1 MNAQDDIAGGLQVPD
16 LPPGRELVL
25 PGRGTTFVRQ
35 LPPPRPDAPTVLLL
49 HGWTATADLNF
60 FPVYSAL
67 GEHYGVVSIDHRGH
81 GRGIRSRRAFR
92 LADCADDAASAMA
105 ELGIERYVA
114 VGYSMGGPVAQLL
127 WQRHHQHVDA
137 LVLCAT
143 ASSFSEG
150 WSQRMTFLGLTGLAG
165 LARLTPQQLRVALT
179 DRLYLSKK
187 AAQWEPWAI
196 HEAASHDWRMVL
208 EAGHAIGNYN
218 AEDWLATVDVP
229 AAVILTL
236 RDQVVPME
244 RQLRLLELID
254 SAAAFRVDGP
264 HDSIVSQ
271 ADEFRTALL
280 GALAAVT
287 SRIPV
292 PPLGL
297 ASTAPGTTAP
307 AGEPA
312 VAAAPTA
319 EAAPPTPVPGS

>member
-1 MNAQDDIAGGLQVPD
+1 VRVPE

-25 PGRGTTFVRQ
+25 PGRGTTFVRE
-35 LPPPRPDAPTVLLL
+35 LPGPAENAPTLLLL

-60 FPVYSAL
+60 FPVYRAL
-67 GEHYGVVSIDHRGH
+67 GERYRVVSIDHRGH

-92 LADCADDAASAMA
+92 LADCADDAACAMA
-105 ELGIERYVA
+105 ELGIERYIP
-114 VGYSMGGPVAQLL
+114 VGYSMGGPIAQLI

-137 LVLCAT
+137 FVLCAT

-187 AAQWEPWAI
+187 AAQWEPWAV
-196 HEAASHDWRMVL
+196 HEAANHDWRMVL
-208 EAGHAIGNYN
+208 EAGHAIGNYV
-218 AEDWLATVDVP
+218 ADGWLGAVDVP
-229 AAVILTL
+229 AAVVLTL

-271 ADEFRTALL
+271 TPEF
-280 GALAAVT
+280 LAALEAALDDVT
-287 SRIPV
+287 SRMPATTDDAV
-292 PPLGL
+292 DLRSTEGAGRRGSSPLDEAGM
-297 ASTAPGTTAP
+297 TAA
-307 AGEPA
+307 
-312 VAAAPTA
+312 
-319 EAAPPTPVPGS
+319 PVPGS